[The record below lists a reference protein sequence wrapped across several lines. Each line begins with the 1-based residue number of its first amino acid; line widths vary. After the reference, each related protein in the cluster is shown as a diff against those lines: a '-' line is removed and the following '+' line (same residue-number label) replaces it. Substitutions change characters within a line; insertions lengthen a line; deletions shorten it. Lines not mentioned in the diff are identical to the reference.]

1 LLFKSHAAD
10 PLRLA
15 LKLAGRYDLA
25 VSLEHDAERRGR
37 FSEEHPAQ
45 LIEIDYVHAF

>member
-25 VSLEHDAERRGR
+25 VSLEHDAEKWTH
-37 FSEEHPAQ
+37 FSEEHHAQ
-45 LIEIDYVHAF
+45 LIEIDHVHAF